1 MIARREE
8 TSIALE
14 ESQVKRLFDGLALRP
29 KQDRPRVA
37 VLGLA
42 RSGRAVARLLSE
54 GTTDVDLELLDLNPP
69 RDAHDPEG
77 DQRIVGELDR
87 LVARGAKLRIG
98 PHDPSWLDHYDLL
111 IKSPGIPPRVPFV
124 AAALDRGIP
133 VVGEIEVAALW
144 AEGPAFAITGTNGKS
159 TTTAWAGDMLRRAG
173 KRVEVCGNIG
183 RPLAEAVLENRLG
196 PFVIELSSFQ
206 IQDSPRFTPAVAA
219 LLNFTPDHLDYHA
232 DLTEYRE
239 AKLSLFRRLP
249 AGALAVFGPDDT
261 LAAEAVADPR
271 QGKHGPRV
279 ARFRLE
285 DRGEPGAFVRDDALW
300 LRDANGE
307 LRLLDAR
314 EVSLPG
320 PHNLENAL
328 AAACGAR
335 ELGAP
340 VAAIVD
346 SLRGFGGLPHRLEL
360 VGEIEGVRFVNDS
373 KATNVDSLAVAL
385 RSFERPVVLIAGGR
399 DKGQDFAPLAPLVRE
414 RVATLVLI
422 GEGAERIGAAWTGV
436 PALRASDFSEA
447 VRRAFRAATPGQTV
461 LLSPACAS
469 FDMFRHY
476 EHRGDCFREEVGRLA
491 AERGPAGDPT
501 TGSRMGTGTT
511 DSSGIGKA

>member
-1 MIARREE
+1 M
-8 TSIALE
+8 
-14 ESQVKRLFDGLALRP
+14 KRLFDGLALRP

-54 GTTDVDLELLDLNPP
+54 GTTELDLELLDLNSP
-69 RDAHDPEG
+69 RDAHDPEA
-77 DQRIVGELDR
+77 DERIAREMDE
-87 LVARGAKLRIG
+87 LVARGAQLRIG
-98 PHDPSWLDHYDLL
+98 PHDAAWLDRYDLL

-124 AAALDRGIP
+124 AAALERGVP

-144 AEGPAFAITGTNGKS
+144 AEGAAFAITGTNGKS

-173 KRVEVCGNIG
+173 LRAEVCGNIG
-183 RPLAEAVLENRLG
+183 RPLAEAVLENRRG

-219 LLNFTPDHLDYHA
+219 LLNFTPDHLDYHR
-232 DLTEYRE
+232 DLAEYRE

-249 AGALAVFGPDDT
+249 AGALAVLGPDDT
-261 LAAEAVADPR
+261 LAAEAAADAQPGR
-271 QGKHGPRV
+271 PGPRV

-285 DRGEPGAFVRDDALW
+285 DRGEPGAFVRGEGLW
-300 LRDANGE
+300 LRDASGE
-307 LRLLDAR
+307 LRLLDVR

-340 VAAIVD
+340 VAAIVE
-346 SLRGFGGLPHRLEL
+346 SLRRFGGLPHRLEL
-360 VGEIEGVRFVNDS
+360 VGEVLGVRFVNDS

-385 RSFERPVVLIAGGR
+385 RSFDRPVVLIAGGR
-399 DKGQDFAPLAPLVRE
+399 DKGQDFVPLAPLVRQ

-422 GEGAERIGAAWTGV
+422 GEGAERIGAAWSGV
-436 PALRASDFSEA
+436 PALRADDFSAA
-447 VRRAFRAATPGQTV
+447 VRQAFQAATPGQTV

-469 FDMFRHY
+469 FDLFRNY
-476 EHRGDCFREEVGRLA
+476 EHRGDCFREEVRRLA
-491 AERGPAGDPT
+491 AECGPAASPT
-501 TGSRMGTGTT
+501 AGSRMGTDTR